1 MPYDETV
8 PEESYGKRLWQHLRA
23 LRFRR
28 CHLPAMFAG
37 LFLLV
42 FFGYVAQRLALRELE
57 HEGIEVKAI
66 GRETPL
72 DFGVPYETLTLPL
85 EGRLLQARLV
95 RGSNATSRAILIF
108 HGNGE
113 AISDWSRVQAL
124 LHDAGLSS
132 MVFDYSG
139 FGNSTG
145 EPSVAHLREDSLAA
159 YRAFVQNLPAAQ
171 ARYVIGHSLG
181 NAVMLD
187 VLPAL
192 QPKPT
197 GVVVHAGFTSA
208 REMAIQT
215 GLAAPWLASFLPNLW
230 DNEAAM
236 AKNVPIALVMHSDA
250 DEVIPQEMGVRLAA
264 AAGPR
269 AHFLRLHALKHDSLY
284 QESTPQE
291 WRPIIDFVQG
301 PAPSDASLRLAV
313 AGATIP

>member
-1 MPYDETV
+1 MLYDETV
-8 PEESYGKRLWQHLRA
+8 RAESYGKNDGQHFRA
-23 LRFRR
+23 FRFRR
-28 CHLPAMFAG
+28 CHLRAVVAG
-37 LFLLV
+37 SLLLV
-42 FFGYVAQRLALRELE
+42 LCGYIAQQLALRELE
-57 HEGIEVKAI
+57 HEGIEVKAA
-66 GRETPL
+66 GPETPL
-72 DFGVPYETLTLPL
+72 DFGVPYETLTLPV

-95 RGSNATSRAILIF
+95 RGNSATSRAILIF

-113 AISDWSRVQAL
+113 SVSDWARVQAL
-124 LHDAGLSS
+124 LHHAGLSS

-145 EPSVAHLREDSLAA
+145 EPSVVHLREDSVAA
-159 YRAFVQNLPAAQ
+159 YRAFVRKLPAAQ

-215 GLAAPWLASFLPNLW
+215 GLAPPWLARFLPNLW

-236 AKNVPIALVMHSDA
+236 AKNVPSTLVMHSDA
-250 DEVIPQEMGVRLAA
+250 DQVIPQEMGVRLTA

-269 AHFLRLHALKHDSLY
+269 AHFVRLHALQHDSLY

-291 WRPIIDFVQG
+291 WKPIIDFVER
-301 PAPSDASLRLAV
+301 PVPSDASPRLAV
-313 AGATIP
+313 AGAAVP

>member
-1 MPYDETV
+1 MPYGETV
-8 PEESYGKRLWQHLRA
+8 PEAFYGKRLARHLRPF
-23 LRFRR
+23 RFRR
-28 CHLPAMFAG
+28 SRLLAIVVG
-37 LFLLV
+37 SFLLV
-42 FFGYVAQRLALRELE
+42 VCGYVAQRLTLRELE
-57 HEGIEVKAI
+57 HEGIEVKAM

-72 DFGVPYETLTLPL
+72 DFGVPYEALTIPV

-95 RGSNATSRAILIF
+95 RGSSAASRAILVF

-113 AISDWSRVQAL
+113 AVSDWSRVQAL
-124 LHDAGLSS
+124 LHAAGLSS

-145 EPSVAHLREDSLAA
+145 EPSVAHLREDGLAA
-159 YRAFVQNLPAAQ
+159 YRAFVEKLPAAQ

-192 QPKPT
+192 QPKPN
-197 GVVVHAGFTSA
+197 GVVIHAGFTSA
-208 REMAIQT
+208 REMAIQA
-215 GLAAPWLASFLPNLW
+215 GLAAPWLARILPNLW

-250 DEVIPQEMGVRLAA
+250 DEVIPQEMGARLAA

-301 PAPSDASLRLAV
+301 PSSSDASLRLAG
-313 AGATIP
+313 AGAAVP